1 MDSLVSNGDNDPGS
15 RQLDSSK
22 VPLPISL
29 PCLGLLGHEDHA
41 RMELSQFVLDIG
53 VAVALGMAIGLER
66 QLGQH
71 PAGLRTNTL
80 VSLGAALFVVLAR
93 LVTGESSPTRIA
105 GQVVTGIGFLGGGVI
120 LREGFNVRGM
130 NTAATLWCTAAIGVL
145 AGSGFVREAGL
156 GAAAIILIHLALR
169 PIVDRLDAFTKAKL
183 AVEALYRLRVV
194 CNTSETAAVRDL
206 CMRHVNSHAHM
217 TVHGVALEPTDG
229 KEKSAI
235 NVDIYST
242 GHTDKDM
249 NDLLSSLTVEPSV
262 TAASWQKVH

>member
-1 MDSLVSNGDNDPGS
+1 
-15 RQLDSSK
+15 
-22 VPLPISL
+22 
-29 PCLGLLGHEDHA
+29 
-41 RMELSQFVLDIG
+41 MELSQFVLDIG

-145 AGSGFVREAGL
+145 AGSGL
-156 GAAAIILIHLALR
+156 LLHGAVGTVGVLTANLALR
-169 PIVDRLDAFTKAKL
+169 PVVRRINA
-183 AVEALYRLRVV
+183 AVKGTTEIETLYRMRVV
-194 CNTSETAAVRDL
+194 S
-206 CMRHVNSHAHM
+206 
-217 TVHGVALEPTDG
+217 
-229 KEKSAI
+229 
-235 NVDIYST
+235 
-242 GHTDKDM
+242 
-249 NDLLSSLTVEPSV
+249 
-262 TAASWQKVH
+262 Q